1 LERKIF
7 GFGISDWED
16 RVMRAIRVVLIST
29 LVFANLASALTAA
42 AQQAP
47 APTLQAA
54 LHAKLDAEI
63 NRVADQIPGVC
74 GYAIKD
80 LTTGESFERNADLV
94 FPTASSI
101 KVAVLAELMRQA
113 QEGKIKLEEEHTI
126 HRSETVA
133 GDPILYMLGDG
144 TVTLNWRDIAT
155 FMVVLSDNSATNMLI
170 DRLGMDNVNAEI
182 ARLGLTQTHLRRHMI
197 DLDAARRGNENVST
211 PRELSTLLEKL
222 WSGGPLDAD
231 HAKEYFRLLSL
242 PKDSLFNKALP
253 DTVPIAD
260 KPGALEAVRCDTGII
275 QMPRHPFV
283 MTVMTTYLASERQG
297 EESIEKIAS
306 LAYDYFD
313 RLARSSNVGRVISE
327 K

>member
-1 LERKIF
+1 ML
-7 GFGISDWED
+7 DWED
-16 RVMRAIRVVLIST
+16 PVMLAIRTALIST
-29 LVFANLASALTAA
+29 LGFATLASAAA
-42 AQQAP
+42 AQEAP
-47 APTLQAA
+47 ASTLQAA

-63 NRVADQIPGVC
+63 KRVADQLPGVC
-74 GYAIKD
+74 GYAVKD
-80 LTTGESFERNADLV
+80 LTSGEAFEHNADLV

-113 QEGKIKLEEEHTI
+113 EQAKVNLQEEHTI

-144 TVTLNWRDIAT
+144 TVTMTWRDIAT

-170 DRLGMDNVNAEI
+170 GRLGMDNVNAEI
-182 ARLGLTQTHLRRHMI
+182 ARLGLTQTHLRRRMI

-211 PRELSTLLEKL
+211 PRELSALLEKL

-231 HAKEYFRLLSL
+231 HTKEYFRMLSL
-242 PKDSLFNKALP
+242 PKDSLFNKALA

-275 QMPRHPFV
+275 QIPGHPFV
-283 MTVMTTYLASERQG
+283 MTVMTTYLATERQG
-297 EESIEKIAS
+297 EESIEKIAR
-306 LAYDYFD
+306 LVYDYFD